1 MFVLIQNTSE
11 LDDYVKSF
19 PSFYNPVFL
28 ALLIFILILA
38 IIYISYKNIYIP
50 MIAKHKKDQK
60 QFEITT
66 EKILSMFSELDPN
79 PIIRINQDGLII
91 NLNESAKK
99 RFDNLKTNE
108 SNINSIIS
116 KSDLQIEEIIKN
128 DKSFIFP
135 LEIDDR
141 YYDVNFHG
149 ISFLGMAQLYFWD
162 TTEQKE
168 YDRQMTNYQNL
179 LRNSSAHLQ
188 KVIEEERNRLS
199 RILHDSIAQNLLL
212 IKLNVNNYKK
222 FLNSGLVEEEYYRTI
237 NILDSTLKDVRELAH
252 NLKPLNIE
260 ELGLETVVRSMCNNV
275 AREGNY
281 KYQLQFPEQPLHL
294 PKDIEICVFRV
305 IQESLNNMIR
315 HAKATSFTINLF
327 FEETALVLFISDDG
341 IGFKPKKLL
350 NEKYISDGLGMMNMQ
365 ESVEKLKGS
374 FQIDSSN
381 NSGTIII
388 AAFPIEVLTANEN

>member
-1 MFVLIQNTSE
+1 M
-11 LDDYVKSF
+11 
-19 PSFYNPVFL
+19 
-28 ALLIFILILA
+28 
-38 IIYISYKNIYIP
+38 
-50 MIAKHKKDQK
+50 
-60 QFEITT
+60 
-66 EKILSMFSELDPN
+66 
-79 PIIRINQDGLII
+79 
-91 NLNESAKK
+91 
-99 RFDNLKTNE
+99 
-108 SNINSIIS
+108 
-116 KSDLQIEEIIKN
+116 QIDEIIKD
-128 DKSFIFP
+128 DKTFILP
-135 LEIDDR
+135 SEIDSR
-141 YYDVNFHG
+141 HYDINFHG

-162 TTEQKE
+162 TTAQKE

-179 LRNSSAHLQ
+179 LRNSSVHLQ

-199 RILHDSIAQNLLL
+199 RILHDSIAQNMLL
-212 IKLNVNNYKK
+212 IKLNVSNYKK
-222 FLNSGLVEEEYYRTI
+222 FINAGLNEEEYIRTI
-237 NILDSTLKDVRELAH
+237 KILDSTLKDVRELAH

-275 AREGNY
+275 AREGKY
-281 KYQLQFPEQPLHL
+281 KYQLQFPESPLNL
-294 PKDIEICVFRV
+294 PKDIEICIFRV

-315 HAKATSFTINLF
+315 HAKASSFTINLF

-388 AAFPIEVLTANEN
+388 AAFPIELMTANESTNYKDISSR

>member
-1 MFVLIQNTSE
+1 MLLLIQNSSE
-11 LDDYVKSF
+11 FDDYIRSF
-19 PSFYNPVFL
+19 PSSYNPVFISI
-28 ALLIFILILA
+28 LIFILILA
-38 IIYISYKNIYIP
+38 LIYISYKNIYIP
-50 MIAKHKKDQK
+50 MIKKHKKDKK

-79 PIIRINQDGLII
+79 PIIRIAQDGLII
-91 NLNESAKK
+91 NLNESAKN
-99 RFDNLKTNE
+99 RFNYLRINE
-108 SNINSIIS
+108 SYINSIIS
-116 KSDLQIEEIIKN
+116 GIDLKIADIINN
-128 DKSFIFP
+128 DKSFILP
-135 LEIDDR
+135 MEINNR

-275 AREGNY
+275 AREGKY

-315 HAKATSFTINLF
+315 HAKATAFTINLF

>member
-1 MFVLIQNTSE
+1 
-11 LDDYVKSF
+11 
-19 PSFYNPVFL
+19 
-28 ALLIFILILA
+28 
-38 IIYISYKNIYIP
+38 
-50 MIAKHKKDQK
+50 MIKKHKKDKK

-79 PIIRINQDGLII
+79 PIIRIAQDGLII
-91 NLNESAKK
+91 NLNESAKN
-99 RFDNLKTNE
+99 RFNYLRINE
-108 SNINSIIS
+108 SYINSIIS
-116 KSDLQIEEIIKN
+116 GIDLKIADIINN
-128 DKSFIFP
+128 DKSFILP
-135 LEIDDR
+135 MEINDR

-199 RILHDSIAQNLLL
+199 RILHDSIAQNILL

-275 AREGNY
+275 AREGKY
-281 KYQLQFPEQPLHL
+281 KYQLQFPEQPLQL

-374 FQIDSSN
+374 FQVDSSN